1 MEPTGIPVAITS
13 TESDGDR
20 LLLAAARQGGWWLAL
35 LGAASLAG
43 AAAQVLLPAVIGR
56 SIDAILAGNAA
67 SSSPAGPLTACAI
80 LVTVIV
86 GCGAVTDL
94 ATGVSGATATARL
107 RRLLAGHV
115 VAVGPG
121 LLTSA
126 TRTRTPPPTHPP
138 ARPRAPAATP
148 TSVPGTPSAASSPAP
163 PTRARRP
170 RARCWPP
177 PW

>member
-1 MEPTGIPVAITS
+1 MAITS

-43 AAAQVLLPAVIGR
+43 AAAQVLLPAAVGHA
-56 SIDAILAGNAA
+56 IDAILAGNATA
-67 SSSPAGPLTACAI
+67 GNPVGPLTACAI
-80 LVTVIV
+80 LVAVIV

-126 TRTRTPPPTHPP
+126 TANDKHHHEHTRKHGHEHQRQHRLQRRGHRQPRRRRRRRRGHRRPP
-138 ARPRAPAATP
+138 AC
-148 TSVPGTPSAASSPAP
+148 
-163 PTRARRP
+163 
-170 RARCWPP
+170 CWPP
-177 PW
+177 PR